1 MTGWLSIDEAVGRFM
16 IGDAVMTSLVD
27 MPSLVDLITRAL
39 ILDGHLITDRQVWRE
54 AVAPPMV
61 AGGEI
66 TYSTADP
73 GLYSSSIIYLYYA
86 DWVANIGQLLG
97 IDPDDDTQEDW
108 FEQNP
113 CTKIITRAMM
123 SVCIQ
128 IIESATQSYE
138 ARNGHSMMDVLF
150 LSRKTGESLEQS
162 AIRLVTNRQGLRT
175 IH

>member
-1 MTGWLSIDEAVGRFM
+1 MKWITEKEAVQRFM
-16 IGDAVMTSLVD
+16 IGDDVMAASIH
-27 MPSLVDLITRAL
+27 MPTLAGLIHEGLAR
-39 ILDGHLITDRQVWRE
+39 DGHAISLERIWSEVIGPPMRE
-54 AVAPPMV
+54 AGVYRAV
-61 AGGEI
+61 GGDCRLQE
-66 TYSTADP
+66 P
-73 GLYSSSIIYLYYA
+73 SIVYLYYA

-97 IDPDDDTQEDW
+97 IDPDADTQEDW
-108 FEQNP
+108 LEQNP